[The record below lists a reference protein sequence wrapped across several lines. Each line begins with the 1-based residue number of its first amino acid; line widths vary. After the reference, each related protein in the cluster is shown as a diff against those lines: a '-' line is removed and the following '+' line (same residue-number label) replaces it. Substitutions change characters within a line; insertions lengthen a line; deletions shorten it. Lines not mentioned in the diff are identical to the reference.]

1 MNYFELFGMPVSPVV
16 NRAEL
21 AKKYFELQKQHHPDY
36 FTKSGED
43 EQEQSLELSA
53 SINKAFNI
61 FQSEEKTLEY
71 FLQVSGVLEADE
83 KYNLPPDFLMEMMD
97 LNEMLPELP
106 EQETRARIQAYSN
119 QLANGIKPYLQYSQT
134 GSNAGQATEKL
145 KEYYYKKK
153 YLKRILDRLP
163 D

>member
-1 MNYFELFGMPVSPVV
+1 MNYFELFGLPVSPVV

-21 AKKYFELQKQHHPDY
+21 AKKYFELQKQYHPDY
-36 FTKSGED
+36 FTKSGEH
-43 EQEQSLELSA
+43 EQEQALELSTA
-53 SINKAFNI
+53 INKAFTI
-61 FQSEEKTLEY
+61 FQNEEKTLEY
-71 FLQVSGVLEADE
+71 FLQLSGTLVADE

-106 EQETRARIQAYSN
+106 ELEIRNRVQSYGN
-119 QLANGIKPYLQYSQT
+119 LLAEEIKPYLQELQPGSNTSQT
-134 GSNAGQATEKL
+134 TEKL